1 MRRSEFAMTSA
12 EAHAFLA
19 EQATF
24 HLAGTLADGTPVLR
38 ALHGVI
44 VDGYLAFHSAP
55 KGEKTS
61 LIGRPA
67 VAAAEET
74 VAVVPSTFF
83 DPVRACPA
91 TTYYRSVQVHG
102 VVEAIEEPAAKA
114 RALQALMDKLQPPGG
129 YVPIT
134 HDDPLYRAAVNGI
147 LVAGL
152 RLERVDGKAKLAQN
166 RKPPEVTALLASLW
180 RRGEPGDARALE
192 LVRAANPAAAAP
204 DFLAAPAG
212 TTLHAWLPPSAA
224 PEAAALLDGA
234 YWNGDYTVDQLARAH
249 VGSPAWVGARDE
261 AGRLIATARA
271 LADGG
276 KLAWI
281 YDVMVAPAW
290 RGRGLGQRLVELIL
304 DHPVVRDTVRVMLG
318 TRDAQSLY
326 ARYGFVDRAELPRG
340 FATTDMVLLRPRR
353 DATSVSAPS
362 SARTSR

>member
-19 EQATF
+19 AQEAF
-24 HLAGTLADGTPVLR
+24 HLASTTPDGAPVLR
-38 ALHGVI
+38 TLHGVI

-61 LIGRPA
+61 VLGRAA
-67 VAAAEET
+67 VASAEET

-102 VVEAIEEPAAKA
+102 LVEELDDPPLKA

-134 HDDPLYRAAVNGI
+134 HDDPLYRAAVKGI

-166 RKPPEVTALLASLW
+166 RKPAEVTALLDSLW
-180 RRGEPGDARALE
+180 RRGDAGDPRAIE

-204 DFLAAPAG
+204 AFLAAPAG
-212 TTLHAWLPPSAA
+212 TTLHAWLPPEAA
-224 PEAAALLDGA
+224 PDAAALLDGT
-234 YWNGDYTVDQLARAH
+234 YWNGDFTAAQLARAH
-249 VGSPAWVGARDE
+249 LGSPAWIGARD
-261 AGRLIATARA
+261 ADGRLVASARA

-281 YDVMVAPAW
+281 YDVIVAPDW
-290 RGRGLGQRLVELIL
+290 RGRGLGRRLVELLL
-304 DHPVVRDTVRVMLG
+304 DHPMVRGVGRVMLG
-318 TRDAQSLY
+318 TRDAQALY
-326 ARYGFVDRAELPRG
+326 AKYGFVERDALPARG
-340 FATTDMVLLRPRR
+340 FTSTDMVLVR
-353 DATSVSAPS
+353 
-362 SARTSR
+362 AR